1 MSRPNRRTQSLQLDQ
16 DSRVID
22 FVHNTKPSTPM
33 QTLQAGPPAFFETQ
47 GVRYVPQPL
56 QEPLH
61 MNEPSTFYPEKGR
74 NNLDERI
81 RDFVH
86 TRSRTTEADEALGQ
100 KISERQ
106 ADIYEKQRLT
116 EQALRQ
122 ISSRQRL
129 SEQALRQQRLPGSSR
144 LQAGM
149 YQPKLS
155 PRRET
160 EIAIAKLRSR
170 FSEEPDW

>member
-1 MSRPNRRTQSLQLDQ
+1 MSRPNRRAQSLHLDQ

-22 FVHNTKPSTPM
+22 FVHNTKPSAPM

-47 GVRYVPQPL
+47 GLRYVPQPL

-100 KISERQ
+100 KISERRLPRLQ
-106 ADIYEKQRLT
+106 SEIYEKQRLT

-122 ISSRQRL
+122 SRLQAQIAEKQR
-129 SEQALRQQRLPGSSR
+129 PSR

-160 EIAIAKLRSR
+160 EMALAKLRSR
-170 FSEEPDW
+170 FSEDPDW